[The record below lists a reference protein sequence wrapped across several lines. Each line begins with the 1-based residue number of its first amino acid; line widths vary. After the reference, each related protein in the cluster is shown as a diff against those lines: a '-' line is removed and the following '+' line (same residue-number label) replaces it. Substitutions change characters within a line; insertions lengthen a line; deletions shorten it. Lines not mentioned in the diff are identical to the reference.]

1 MAPFYSD
8 AVRCSGVGTV
18 VTVSVDLLT
27 GTLGNQL
34 SLGKLVTNVLFI
46 VKNNKLL

>member
-1 MAPFYSD
+1 MSVYSL
-8 AVRCSGVGTV
+8 
-18 VTVSVDLLT
+18 DLLT